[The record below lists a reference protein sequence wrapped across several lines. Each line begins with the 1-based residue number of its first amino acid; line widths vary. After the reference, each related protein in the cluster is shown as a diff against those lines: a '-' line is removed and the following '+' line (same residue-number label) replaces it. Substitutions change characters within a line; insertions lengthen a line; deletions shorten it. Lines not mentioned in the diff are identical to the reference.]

1 MKFDPELKKAISL
14 LPSAEKDKLIFRLL
28 KYDLD
33 LANRL
38 SFQLLSTKNV
48 RDKRHEVEVY
58 IKEEMERS
66 ERRFYSLGYV
76 LVDLRYISGTITE
89 HVRITQDKFGE
100 PFLNLLML
108 TEALKRYNEKMK
120 QATLDKSYT
129 LNIYIIARTFKI
141 LVLIKVLHEDYMIEF
156 EKQLIELGQSISSN
170 PQLMKVAVCNGFDVN
185 WLLNAAIPDNIS
197 DIHKDVRKRGLLK

>member
-38 SFQLLSTKNV
+38 SFQLLSTKDV
-48 RDKRHEVEVY
+48 KDKRHEVEVY
-58 IKEEMERS
+58 IKEEIERS
-66 ERRFYSLGYV
+66 EKYFYSLGYV
-76 LVDLRYISGTITE
+76 LMGLRDISGAITE
-89 HVRITQDKFGE
+89 HVKITQDKFGE

-108 TEALKRYNEKMK
+108 TEALKRYTEKIK

-129 LNIYIIARTFKI
+129 LNIYIIARIFKI
-141 LVLIKVLHEDYMIEF
+141 LVLIKALHEDYMIEF
-156 EKQLIELGQSISSN
+156 EEQLIELGQMISDN
-170 PQLMKVAVCNGFDVN
+170 PPLMKTAVCNGFDVN
-185 WLLNAAIPDNIS
+185 WLLNATIPDNIS